1 MTAED
6 AIQALT
12 ECLSKGMTGCLSSR
26 SDGAYR
32 IYVTKGELLAA
43 HGPDD
48 GIWVVRRLVN
58 NGAITDSQGRQ
69 VTFYLGQGYRLE
81 ELLLD
86 QVPDQLFLDILV
98 ERFRQNILDFSFISG
113 PMMFEE
119 MEAIFVD
126 NIQVGHDSHRM
137 LSEILNL
144 RTRIIPLRQQ
154 ISTLALKPGT
164 NQPSSRQEARLFSLC
179 ASGIKLDALLAVSP
193 YEDGQSLTLIQNML
207 NSSIL
212 LDQNGSR
219 SPTAQPLTSH
229 APGPHS
235 PSLSEAITVTD
246 ELMTHR
252 ASPPPSAAQSA
263 AAQSAAEPT
272 AEPTAAQPPTTP
284 RENHSGMDSFRL
296 GFSSDPFSSDPF
308 TEEDDLD
315 ASGDPFSQNTTLDDA
330 IQRAQEQEER
340 RQAARK
346 STMHDDDGFA
356 TTPISDRARK
366 AMAYDEEVDADEMA
380 MFEDYDVRRGDGKG
394 QFSVERTLLDRVD
407 LGRPLVE
414 SKPPID
420 DTDDGLLEMG
430 DTSDMTEGERASAFS
445 LSFGPPPLRL
455 IEQRHKVSVC
465 NDVLTELSQSIDV
478 AKGPGSGRAC
488 VQLLIDG
495 TPHQFAV
502 LFMNVE
508 SDSSGGLDPNRILK
522 NLNRRP
528 ESEHRRLLNM
538 GLLNLIERAL
548 SSGMEELEDDAID
561 QMLQRVAGYQMRL
574 GL

>member
-12 ECLSKGMTGCLSSR
+12 ECLRKGMTGCLSSR
-26 SDGAYR
+26 SDSAYR
-32 IYVTKGELLAA
+32 IYVTQGELLAA

-113 PMMFEE
+113 PMAFEE

-144 RTRIIPLRQQ
+144 RARIIPLRQQ
-154 ISTLALKPGT
+154 ISTLTLKPGT
-164 NQPSSRQEARLFSLC
+164 SQPTSRQEARLFSLC
-179 ASGIKLDALLAVSP
+179 ASGMKLDALLAVSP
-193 YEDGQSLTLIQNML
+193 YEQGQSLAIIQNML
-207 NSSIL
+207 NSSVL
-212 LDQNGSR
+212 LGPGVDQ
-219 SPTAQPLTSH
+219 SPTALPLTPPAPVSH
-229 APGPHS
+229 SSA
-235 PSLSEAITVTD
+235 LSEAITVTD
-246 ELMTHR
+246 ELTL
-252 ASPPPSAAQSA
+252 P
-263 AAQSAAEPT
+263 
-272 AEPTAAQPPTTP
+272 AAQPAAQPA
-284 RENHSGMDSFRL
+284 ENRSGKDPFRL
-296 GFSSDPFSSDPF
+296 GFSSDPFSPDPF

-315 ASGDPFSQNTTLDDA
+315 ASGDPFSQSATLDDA

-356 TTPISDRARK
+356 TTPISDHARK

-394 QFSVERTLLDRVD
+394 QFSVDRTLLDRVD
-407 LGRPLVE
+407 LGRPLIE

-445 LSFGPPPLRL
+445 LSFGPPPLDSG
-455 IEQRHKVSVC
+455 EQRHKVSVC
-465 NDVLTELSQSIDV
+465 NDVLTELSQSIDI

-508 SDSSGGLDPNRILK
+508 SDPSGCLDPNRIIK

-561 QMLQRVAGYQMRL
+561 QMLQRVAGYQIRL

>member
-12 ECLSKGMTGCLSSR
+12 ECLRKGMTGCLSSR
-26 SDGAYR
+26 SDSAYR
-32 IYVTKGELLAA
+32 IYVTQGELLAA

-86 QVPDQLFLDILV
+86 QVPDQLFLDLLV

-113 PMMFEE
+113 PMQFEE

-126 NIQVGHDSHRM
+126 NIQVGHDSRRL

-144 RTRIIPLRQQ
+144 RERITPLRQR
-154 ISTLALKPGT
+154 ISTLKLKPGT
-164 NQPSSRQEARLFSLC
+164 GHPGTRQEARLLDLC
-179 ASGIKLDALLAVSP
+179 SSGMKLDALLAMSP
-193 YEDGQSLTLIQNML
+193 YEEGQSLALIQDML
-207 NSSIL
+207 NSSVL
-212 LDQNGSR
+212 LDKSAIQ
-219 SPTAQPLTSH
+219 Q
-229 APGPHS
+229 APQASQQQQAFEIRERLPAPAPHS
-235 PSLSEAITVTD
+235 SSLSEAVTFTD
-246 ELMTHR
+246 ENTPR
-252 ASPPPSAAQSA
+252 SPSPAP
-263 AAQSAAEPT
+263 AEPLPDPDGT
-272 AEPTAAQPPTTP
+272 PTV
-284 RENHSGMDSFRL
+284 SGESQSSKDPFRL

-308 TEEDDLD
+308 TEEEDDDDLD
-315 ASGDPFSQNTTLDDA
+315 TPGDAFSQSATLDDA

-340 RQAARK
+340 RQAAREA
-346 STMHDDDGFA
+346 TTHDDDGFA
-356 TTPISDRARK
+356 TTPISNRARQ
-366 AMAYDEEVDADEMA
+366 AMSYDEEVDADEMA

-394 QFSVERTLLDRVD
+394 QFSVDRTLLDRVD
-407 LGRPLVE
+407 LSQPIVE

-420 DTDDGLLEMG
+420 SADDGLLEMG
-430 DTSDMTEGERASAFS
+430 DTSDMTDGERASAFS
-445 LSFGPPPLRL
+445 LSFGPPPLDL
-455 IEQRHKVSVC
+455 SEQRHKVDVC
-465 NDVLTELSQSIDV
+465 NEVLTELSQAIDI
-478 AKGPGSGRAC
+478 AKGLGSGRAC

-502 LFMNVE
+502 LFMSVE
-508 SDSSGGLDPNRILK
+508 TDSSGRIDPSRIIK

-548 SSGMEELEDDAID
+548 SSGMEELEDEAID